1 MTATFASQLRTVQR
15 AAEDFE
21 WYPTTNEIIAALTR
35 DLAPAVDDRHWR
47 ARTRTSFLDI
57 GAGNGKVLRA
67 VGKIERIGDLHAIE
81 KSSALLQALPEN
93 VFILGVDFWNTS
105 LFDKEVGFIFSN
117 PPYSRFEEWSAK
129 IIREAPGGSTV
140 YLVIPERWQRSE
152 VIGREL
158 KARKLEPTVLGRFD
172 FESAEDRTARA
183 KVHLLK
189 IRLKDSERWVKDD
202 PADPFVRF
210 FHETFTFPEQ
220 GETKPF
226 AERIEETQVV
236 HRVNF
241 IEALCLLYDAR
252 MAELQRNYQA
262 VVELTPDILKEF
274 EISRPGLIESLRQKL
289 TTAKKEYWQR
299 LFDGMAE
306 INRRLT
312 ASSRTRI
319 VELMQSRT
327 GIEFNRD
334 NAYAIVLWVIRH
346 ANAYFDRQLIE
357 TFEAMVEAANV
368 ENYVSNQ
375 RVFRWNRFR
384 YDEARDERSTHF
396 RLKVGHRIV
405 LQHCGGLEGGYSDHS
420 RGLTRNASNFLCDLI
435 VVARNLGF
443 DVIDEGPREHEW
455 KDSDARVIRFRSG
468 EKVESL
474 YRVRA
479 FFNRNLHVQFHPD
492 FVHALNVQ
500 HGKLRGWLRD
510 DTEAAAQL
518 KISREEAAKHFQ
530 SAFRLTG
537 LSSLP
542 ALTYGGEGRAV

>member
-1 MTATFASQLRTVQR
+1 MTATFASQLKTVHR

-21 WYPTTNEIIAALTR
+21 WYPTTNEIIAAMTR
-35 DLAPAVDDRHWR
+35 ALAFEIDERHWR
-47 ARTRTSFLDI
+47 ARSTTSFLDI

-67 VGKIERIGDLHAIE
+67 VGRLERIGDLHAIE

-105 LFDKEVGFIFSN
+105 LYDKEVGVIFSN

-129 IIREAPGGSTV
+129 IIREAPGGCTI
-140 YLVIPERWQRSE
+140 YLVVPERWQRSE
-152 VIGREL
+152 VLGREL
-158 KARKLEPTVLGRFD
+158 KARRLEPSILGRFD

-210 FHETFTFPEQ
+210 FHETFTFPEE
-220 GETKPF
+220 GEAKPF
-226 AERIEETQVV
+226 AERIEEMQVV

-289 TTAKKEYWQR
+289 ATAKKEYWQR
-299 LFDGMAE
+299 LFDGMSE

-312 ASSRTRI
+312 ASSRKRI

-346 ANAYFDRQLIE
+346 ANGYFDRQLVE

-396 RLKVGHRIV
+396 RLKVGPRIV
-405 LQHCGGLEGGYSDHS
+405 LQHCGGLENGYSEYS
-420 RGLTRNASNFLCDLI
+420 RGLTRNAADFLCNLI

-443 DVIDEGPREHEW
+443 EVIDEGPREHEW
-455 KDSDARVIRFRSG
+455 KDSDARVIRFRKG

-479 FFNRNLHVQFHPD
+479 FFNRNLHLQFHPD

-510 DTEAAAQL
+510 DADAADEL
-518 KISREEAAKHFQ
+518 EISRELAAQHFRP
-530 SAFRLTG
+530 AFRLTG

-542 ALTYGGEGRAV
+542 ALTNGVEGRGM

>member
-1 MTATFASQLRTVQR
+1 M
-15 AAEDFE
+15 
-21 WYPTTNEIIAALTR
+21 R
-35 DLAPAVDDRHWR
+35 DLAPVIDDRHWR
-47 ARTRTSFLDI
+47 ARATTSFLDI

-67 VGKIERIGDLHAIE
+67 VAKIERIGDLHAIE
-81 KSSALLQALPEN
+81 KSGALLQTLPEN

-105 LFDKEVGFIFSN
+105 LFDKEIGFVFSN

-129 IIREAPGGSTV
+129 IIREAPGGSTI
-140 YLVIPERWQRSE
+140 YLVIPDRWQRSE
-152 VIGREL
+152 VIGRGL
-158 KARKLEPTVLGRFD
+158 KARKLDAIVLGSFD
-172 FESAEDRTARA
+172 FESAEDRAARA

-189 IRLKDSERWVKDD
+189 IRTKDAERWVKDD
-202 PADPFVRF
+202 PTDPFVRF
-210 FHETFTFPEQ
+210 FEETFTFPDPE
-220 GETKPF
+220 ETKSF

-274 EISRPGLIESLRQKL
+274 DISRPGLIESLRQKL
-289 TTAKKEYWQR
+289 ATAKKEYWQR
-299 LFDGMAE
+299 LFDGMSE

-357 TFEAMVEAANV
+357 TFESMVEAANV

-405 LQHCGGLEGGYSDHS
+405 LQHCGGLENGYSEYS
-420 RGLTRNASNFLCDLI
+420 RGLTRNAGNFLCDLI

-455 KDSDARVIRFRSG
+455 KDSDPRVIRFRTG
-468 EKVESL
+468 DKVESL

-479 FFNRNLHVQFHPD
+479 FFNRNLHMQFHPD
-492 FVHALNVQ
+492 FIHALNVQ

-510 DTEAAAQL
+510 DSEAAEEL
-518 KISREEAAKHFQ
+518 EIPRELAAKHFVP
-530 SAFRLTG
+530 AFRLMG
-537 LSSLP
+537 LSALP
-542 ALTYGGEGRAV
+542 ALTNSGEGRTV

>member
-1 MTATFASQLRTVQR
+1 MTAFAPQLRAVQQ
-15 AAEDFE
+15 AGEDFE
-21 WYPTTNEIIAALTR
+21 WYPTTNEILTAMTR
-35 DLAPAVDDRHWR
+35 DLAHEVDDRHWR
-47 ARTRTSFLDI
+47 ARTPSSFLDI

-67 VGKIERIGDLHAIE
+67 VARLERIGALHAIE
-81 KSSALLQALPEN
+81 KSSTLLQSLPDD

-105 LFDKEVGFIFSN
+105 LYDKELGFIFSN

-129 IIREAPGGSTV
+129 ILREAPGGCAI
-140 YLVIPERWQRSE
+140 YLVIPERWERSE
-152 VIGREL
+152 VIGREI
-158 KARKLEPTVLGRFD
+158 KARKTEPRILGRFD

-189 IRLKDSERWVKDD
+189 IGLPDAERWVKDD

-210 FHETFTFPEQ
+210 FNETFTFPE
-220 GETKPF
+220 ETGAKPF
-226 AERIEETQVV
+226 EERIEEAKLVN
-236 HRVNF
+236 RVNF

-262 VVELTPDILKEF
+262 VVELAPDILKEF

-289 TTAKKEYWQR
+289 KTAKKEYWQR

-346 ANAYFDRQLIE
+346 ANTYFDRQLIE
-357 TFEAMVEAANV
+357 TFEAMADAANV

-375 RVFRWNRFR
+375 RVFQWNRFR
-384 YDEARDERSTHF
+384 YEEARDERSTHF

-405 LQHCGGLEGGYSDHS
+405 LQHCGGLETGYSEHS
-420 RGLTRNASNFLCDLI
+420 RGLTRNAADFLCDLI

-443 DVIDEGPREHEW
+443 DVIDDGPQEHSW
-455 KDSDARVIRFRSG
+455 KDSEARVIRFRDG

-479 FFNRNLHVQFHPD
+479 FYNRNLHLQFHPD
-492 FVHALNVQ
+492 FIHALNVQ
-500 HGKLRGWLRD
+500 HGKLKGWLRD
-510 DTEAAAQL
+510 DEQAAEELA
-518 KISREEAAKHFQ
+518 IPREVAAKHFRP
-530 SAFRLTG
+530 AFRLAG
-537 LSSLP
+537 LAALP
-542 ALTYGGEGRAV
+542 ALTCGMEGRGE

>member
-1 MTATFASQLRTVQR
+1 MTTFPSQLRAVQQ
-15 AAEDFE
+15 AGEDFE
-21 WYPTTNEIIAALTR
+21 WYPTTNEILAAMTR
-35 DLAPAVDDRHWR
+35 DLAFEIDDRHWR
-47 ARTRTSFLDI
+47 SRTLTSFLDI

-67 VGKIERIGDLHAIE
+67 VARLERIGALHAIE
-81 KSSALLQALPEN
+81 KSSTLLQALPEN

-105 LFDKEVGFIFSN
+105 LHDKEVGFIFSN

-129 IIREAPGGSTV
+129 ILREAPGGSTI
-140 YLVIPERWQRSE
+140 YLVIPERWQNSE
-152 VIGREL
+152 VIGREV
-158 KARKLEPTVLGRFD
+158 KARKLDPQILGRFD

-189 IRLKDSERWVKDD
+189 IRLKEAERWVKDD

-210 FHETFTFPEQ
+210 FEEAFSFPEEEQ
-220 GETKPF
+220 SAKPF
-226 AERIEETQVV
+226 EERIEEAKIV

-252 MAELQRNYQA
+252 LAELQRNYQA
-262 VVELTPDILKEF
+262 VCALAPDILKEF
-274 EISRPGLIESLRQKL
+274 EISRAGLIESLRQKL
-289 TTAKKEYWQR
+289 ATAKKEYWKR

-346 ANAYFDRQLIE
+346 ANNYFDQQLVE
-357 TFEAMVEAANV
+357 TFEAMVAAANV

-384 YDEARDERSTHF
+384 YDEAQDERSTHF

-405 LQHCGGLEGGYSDHS
+405 LQHCGGLEMGYSEHS
-420 RGLTRNASNFLCDLI
+420 RGLTRNAADFLCDLI

-443 DVIDEGPREHEW
+443 EVIDDGPREHEW
-455 KDSDARVIRFRSG
+455 KDSEARVIRFRDG
-468 EKVESL
+468 DKVESL

-479 FFNRNLHVQFHPD
+479 FFNRNLHLQFHPD
-492 FVHALNVQ
+492 FIHALNVQ
-500 HGKLRGWLRD
+500 HGKLKGWLRD
-510 DTEAAAQL
+510 DGQAAAEL
-518 KISREEAAKHFQ
+518 SIPREVAAKHFRP
-530 SAFRLTG
+530 AFRLPG
-537 LSSLP
+537 LSALP
-542 ALTYGGEGRAV
+542 ALTCGMEGREA